1 MSKEVFNAAAIIL
14 TFVIFLPYIVSIHR
28 GRTKPH
34 VFSWVIWG
42 IGTLIVACAQMA
54 GHAGI
59 GAWPIGISGL
69 ITCYIA
75 GIAYL
80 KRGDILITRTDWGFF
95 ITSLA
100 TLPIWFLTANPL
112 WAVVILTLADLI
124 AFIPT
129 IRKAFQNPYQENA
142 TFFTLSA
149 LRNLLVL
156 FALEHYSLTT
166 ALFPAAIGLACLL
179 FALMLV
185 YRRRGSTC

>member
-1 MSKEVFNAAAIIL
+1 MMKETFNAAAIIL

-28 GRTKPH
+28 GRTRPH

-42 IGTLIVACAQMA
+42 IGTLIVAFAQAA

-75 GIAYL
+75 VIAYL
-80 KRGDILITRTDWGFF
+80 KRGDILITWSDWGFF
-95 ITSLA
+95 STSLA

-112 WAVVILTLADLI
+112 WAVVILTLADLV

-129 IRKAFQNPYQENA
+129 IRKSFRNPYQENA

-149 LRNLLVL
+149 IRNLLVL

-166 ALFPAAIGLACLL
+166 TLFPAAIGLACLL

-185 YRRRGSTC
+185 YRRRRST